1 MLKTSTTF
9 KYFDNYKENVN
20 NIKLKKLRKKNLMF
34 SKEKRFANMLTN
46 LQDFFKQKYSGKKI
60 VVYLGSK

>member
-1 MLKTSTTF
+1 
-9 KYFDNYKENVN
+9 
-20 NIKLKKLRKKNLMF
+20 MF

-46 LQDFFKQKYSGKKI
+46 LQDFFKQQQLEKYSGKKI